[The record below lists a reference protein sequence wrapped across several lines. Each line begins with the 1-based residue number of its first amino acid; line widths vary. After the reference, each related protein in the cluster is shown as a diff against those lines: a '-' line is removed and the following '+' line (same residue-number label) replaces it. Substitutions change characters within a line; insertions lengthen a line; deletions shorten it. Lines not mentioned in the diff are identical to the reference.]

1 MRTGRAVFLSMFPGR
16 EPVKPFSSRENG
28 LHGCSTSPSIR
39 KIALTAPPL
48 CEVES
53 ATNSAC
59 WLLPEDTRI
68 AFRARSATL
77 EQFPLNR
84 SLEVHDVHSR
94 GNGREFA
101 GRRLSLSNSPPVFAA
116 QTSSAPGRLAL
127 AS

>member
-1 MRTGRAVFLSMFPGR
+1 MQPCGR
-16 EPVKPFSSRENG
+16 
-28 LHGCSTSPSIR
+28 
-39 KIALTAPPL
+39 LTAPPL
-48 CEVES
+48 FEVDS

-59 WLLPEDTRI
+59 WFLPEDTKI

-94 GNGREFA
+94 GNAREFV
-101 GRRLSLSNSPPVFAA
+101 GRLSLSNSPPVFAA
-116 QTSSAPGRLAL
+116 HTSSAPGRFAL